1 MNFTRSR
8 TNQTSC
14 MKRSILTLLWLGC
27 LIAASG
33 QYIPRIN
40 KATLA
45 VMREQ
50 QKLSRD
56 VYDTLHQKWELR
68 IFEEIAGA
76 EENHMEAVKGLL
88 DQFAL
93 EDPVGKTG
101 DKPGKFL
108 HPALQQLYDSL
119 LISGGAHLEG
129 ALRAGAYIEEK
140 DIFDLQ
146 RAIQTTGDA
155 DLKALYKYIMMASER
170 HLLTFTRHL
179 KKLGVIYKPTLLSA
193 HEYER
198 LVGASGGG
206 TERK

>member
-1 MNFTRSR
+1 
-8 TNQTSC
+8 

-27 LIAASG
+27 LITASA
-33 QYIPRIN
+33 QYIPRVN

-45 VMREQ
+45 IMREQ

-68 IFEEIAGA
+68 IFEELAGA
-76 EENHMEAVKGLL
+76 EANHMEAVKGLL
-88 DQFAL
+88 DQFAV

-101 DKPGKFL
+101 DERGKFVHL
-108 HPALQQLYDSL
+108 VLQQLYDSL
-119 LISGGAHLEG
+119 LISGGASLEG
-129 ALRAGAYIEEK
+129 ALRAGAYMEER

-146 RAIQTTGDA
+146 RATRATGDA
-155 DLKALYKYIMMASER
+155 DLKALYKYMMMASER
-170 HLLTFTRHL
+170 HLLTFTRQL
-179 KKLGVIYKPTLLSA
+179 KKLGVFYKPVLLSV